1 MGVKNVDETQTKNI
15 FFIPDGYV
23 MDEIVSVGAPE
34 LVTSSEQLN
43 SVFNLGVGIVSTGEA
58 SAVSTTSPEAGP
70 GFPQHWLYLGLGV
83 MALLFVFQ
91 KAR

>member
-34 LVTSSEQLN
+34 LVTS